1 MSRKCNFES
10 INFVVIFLLNFL
22 LIMLAIFATTSFSNL
37 LVLIFN
43 FERNIISNLFDV
55 FVFIFI
61 VKELFILNQ
70 ILVYEFSLYNNKFII
85 SFFNFK
91 KELSLEKRWSD
102 SDYQVKKIL
111 NRVYF
116 IKIIIENKNI
126 YHLFIPSVN
135 DVKEIDEILNKKL
148 KVEKI

>member
-37 LVLIFN
+37 LILIFN